1 MKKEK
6 GITLIALIMY
16 IIMFSVTIALLAYL
30 SSYIFGNLDNIDSNS
45 ISSEEFNKFN
55 VNFVKDVKES
65 RKVNIETKDEE
76 TVISFESGTNYTYK
90 PSEKAIYK
98 DKEKI
103 AVNIV
108 SFTAKQG
115 IENNKTVIEVSIA
128 TGKDVDNPNYSK
140 TIKYVLRYW

>member
-16 IIMFSVTIALLAYL
+16 IIMFSATIGLLATL
-30 SSYIFGNLDNIDSNS
+30 SSYIFDNVGNINSNS

-65 RKVNIETKDEE
+65 KNAKIETKDGK
-76 TVISFESGTNYTYK
+76 VLISFESGVNYTYIA
-90 PSEKAIYK
+90 SEKAIYK
-98 DKEKI
+98 DKQKI
-103 AVNIV
+103 AINIV
-108 SFTAKQG
+108 SFTAKEK
-115 IENNKTVIEVSIA
+115 IENNKNIIEVSVA
-128 TGKDVDNPNYSK
+128 TGKDINKPNYSK

>member
-6 GITLIALIMY
+6 GITLVALIMY
-16 IIMFSVTIALLAYL
+16 IIMFSVTITLLAYL
-30 SSYIFGNLDNIDSNS
+30 SSYIFDNLDNIDSNS

-65 RKVNIETKDEE
+65 KKANIETNNQDI
-76 TVISFESGTNYTYK
+76 VISFESGTNYTYK
-90 PSEKAIYK
+90 SLEKAIYK

-108 SFTAKQG
+108 SFTAKQSV
-115 IENNKTVIEVSIA
+115 ENNKNVIEVSVS
-128 TGKDVDNPNYSK
+128 TGKDVKNPNYSK

>member
-16 IIMFSVTIALLAYL
+16 IIIFSVTIGLLAYL
-30 SSYIFGNLDNIDSNS
+30 SSYVYSNLDNIGSDS

-65 RKVNIETKDEE
+65 KKVKIENNADEV
-76 TVISFESGTNYTYK
+76 VISFESGTNYTYK
-90 PSEKAIYK
+90 ALEKAIYK

-108 SFTAKQG
+108 SFSAKSG
-115 IENNKTVIEVSIA
+115 NENNKDIIEVSIA
-128 TGKDVDNPNYSK
+128 TGKDERYPNYSK
-140 TIKYVLRYW
+140 TIKYVLKYW